1 MDKTVIDRLSR
12 IASKGL
18 AFEKLQT
25 NAETVIKTVEDID
38 FNRESNWTLAKD
50 FS

>member
-18 AFEKLQT
+18 AFEKL
-25 NAETVIKTVEDID
+25 
-38 FNRESNWTLAKD
+38 
-50 FS
+50 